1 MNPKVVEDIQDFE
14 QFMKRREAASEA
26 YVQGD
31 AEPLSHIVARVFLA
45 TFFPPNGGFS
55 QGTEEVAARYES
67 DAEIFEQGSHFSFEI
82 LQMAASDG
90 IAYWVG
96 FMRGEARMRGKAEAT
111 PMNLRVTEVFRRED
125 GEWKMV
131 HRHADPLDENKK

>member
-1 MNPKVVEDIQDFE
+1 MNTDLHDFE
-14 QFMKRREAASEA
+14 QFMKRRVEASEA

-31 AEPLSHIVARVFLA
+31 AQPLRLIVARVSPA
-45 TFFPPNGGFS
+45 TFFPPTSGFT
-55 QGTEEVAARYES
+55 QGTQEVASRYEQ
-67 DAEIFEQGSHFSFEI
+67 DAEAFAPGSHFRFEV

-96 FMRGEARMRGKAEAT
+96 FMRGEARMRGKAEAI

-131 HRHADPLDENKK
+131 HRHADPLAESKK

>member
-1 MNPKVVEDIQDFE
+1 MNNDLQDFE
-14 QFMKRREAASEA
+14 QFMKRRVEASEA

-31 AEPLSHIVARVFLA
+31 AKPLSQIVARVSLA
-45 TFFPPNGGFS
+45 TFFPPSSGFS
-55 QGTEEVAARYES
+55 QGTQEVASRYEQ
-67 DAEIFEQGSHFSFEI
+67 DAEAFEPGSHFSFEI
-82 LQMAASDG
+82 LQMAASEG

-96 FMRGEARMRGKAEAT
+96 FMRGEARMRGKAEAI

-131 HRHADPLDENKK
+131 HRHADPLAESKK